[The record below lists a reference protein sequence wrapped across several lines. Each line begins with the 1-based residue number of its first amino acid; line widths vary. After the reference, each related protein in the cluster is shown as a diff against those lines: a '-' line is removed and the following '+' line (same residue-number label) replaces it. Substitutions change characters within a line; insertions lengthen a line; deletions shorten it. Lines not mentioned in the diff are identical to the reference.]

1 MFELTTQ
8 LRQIKAIKTKF
19 SEILMF
25 RFGIP
30 PRVTNLSN

>member
-8 LRQIKAIKTKF
+8 MRRIKAIKTKF

-30 PRVTNLSN
+30 SHMSDLSN